1 MLLGLADDFGVHFIA
16 RYEEERNHGH
26 STIAALHMVF
36 EHTVPGIIAGAVTTA
51 LAFAAVM
58 LADFRGVQE
67 LGLIAGG
74 GILLSL
80 LATLLLLP
88 ALIVLGETYRPW
100 VARSGERTF
109 LTSLFTRLGGI
120 ISRAPWYFLV
130 FAGLCTLGGLAT
142 LPTISFDHN
151 LLNLQANG
159 TESVEWEKRII
170 EHSDRTSRDAWATAP
185 TLEAAMR
192 KAAAFKALPAVEAVE
207 SVALLIPGGQE
218 ERLPLIRALAT
229 APQ

>member
-1 MLLGLADDFGVHFIA
+1 MIVAALLVGLIWTVGFVALTVGHLTIITVFVAPMLLGLADDFGVHFIA
-16 RYEEERNHGH
+16 RYEEERHHGH
-26 STIAALHMVF
+26 STIAALHTVF

-67 LGLIAGG
+67 LGLIASG

-109 LTSLFTRLGGI
+109 LTSLFTRFGGI
-120 ISRAPWYFLV
+120 ISRAPWYFLA
-130 FAGLCTLGGLAT
+130 FAGLCTLGGLGRA
-142 LPTISFDHN
+142 PNH
-151 LLNLQANG
+151 LL
-159 TESVEWEKRII
+159 
-170 EHSDRTSRDAWATAP
+170 
-185 TLEAAMR
+185 
-192 KAAAFKALPAVEAVE
+192 
-207 SVALLIPGGQE
+207 
-218 ERLPLIRALAT
+218 
-229 APQ
+229 